1 MTYDDEEVKSRSL
14 KLPKLAVYKPRDSQ
28 IGPVAEL
35 SSGSSYINCTLH
47 THVLHIVMFDTYIYM
62 PQDAI
67 YKVLQYFS
75 GARAWYWQITS
86 YFR

>member
-1 MTYDDEEVKSRSL
+1 MAYDNEEVKSRSL

-47 THVLHIVMFDTYIYM
+47 THILHIIVFNTDLYILLDDFI
-62 PQDAI
+62 Q
-67 YKVLQYFS
+67 F
-75 GARAWYWQITS
+75 W
-86 YFR
+86 